1 MDSISTCL
9 SLLNFKS
16 NKETKCTKDELNR
29 SIDLYTDSNISIMER
44 QIVKYLH
51 GMGIQTK
58 TDPVLKEQQYWSQR
72 RIESNKSLE
81 EFQRLP
87 QLQLNTCV
95 LRLLNSRESQFNKY
109 FHKNESILQASLA
122 S

>member
-9 SLLNFKS
+9 SLLNLKS

-29 SIDLYTDSNISIMER
+29 SIDLYSNSNISMMER

-51 GMGIQTK
+51 GMGIQTI

-72 RIESNKSLE
+72 RVESNKSLE

-87 QLQLNTCV
+87 QLSLNTCV
-95 LRLLNSRESQFNKY
+95 IRLLKSRESSFSKY
-109 FHKNESILQASLA
+109 FHKNESILQASQT